1 MSISLFSAYK
11 IANILKIQTQTDK
24 AVLYNI
30 CAMTSLSSSLGGLYA
45 SLGYKHCIYS
55 QLSTVHL
62 KNQIHQRTLLL
73 QWRKILF
80 LCYSHS
86 QFKR

>member
-30 CAMTSLSSSLGGLYA
+30 CAMDFPKQFSGWTLCFFRIQTLHLFTTFYSSSKK
-45 SLGYKHCIYS
+45 SDTSPHS
-55 QLSTVHL
+55 STAVEE
-62 KNQIHQRTLLL
+62 NTIFM
-73 QWRKILF
+73 LF
-80 LCYSHS
+80 SFS
-86 QFKR
+86 V